1 MDEKVKRIDTPEK
14 CEIFA
19 KNCAKNDEYDL
30 AQQAKERAVQL
41 RAEQHGAETQAE
53 REALE
58 AIYAY
63 EDVLAAKNGKKTRA
77 SRTWQMTE
85 RHGIIATAER
95 AVNRPTETQGY
106 SALIEMGLEAYSFEN
121 VILRHQ
127 DIFSEDAVNVARE
140 RLEHWDSG
148 AENS

>member
-19 KNCAKNDEYDL
+19 KNCAKRGRDDL

-41 RAEQHGAETQAE
+41 RAEKHGAETPTE

-63 EDVLAAKNGKKTRA
+63 EEVLSVKNGKKTRA
-77 SRTWQMTE
+77 GRTWQMID
-85 RHGIIATAER
+85 RHGIIGTVER

-121 VILRHQ
+121 VILSCLLYTSPSPR
-127 DIFSEDAVNVARE
+127 
-140 RLEHWDSG
+140 DS
-148 AENS
+148 